1 MIRPACATHNNL
13 EVIIRMAVSLRL
25 RRLEYQLLI
34 SAYGIAKF
42 LGPLIDTVFHS
53 PLRSQRVAEDVSSQ
67 MDKHNLVGQLCAVV
81 GERYVLI
88 EKEDVIVYEQ
98 DGSIFQV
105 MPEIVVLPGNVE
117 QVAAVVKAAKQA
129 GVPIIPRGSGTGLAG
144 GAVPAEGGIVLS
156 LARLDRILRID
167 LENGLAIVEPG
178 VINLDITKAVANDGF
193 FYAPDPSSQAACSI
207 GGNVANNSGGPHTLA
222 YGVTTN
228 HVLGLEI
235 VLDDGQIVWLGG
247 AVPDAPGYDLRGVFV
262 GSEGTMGVVT
272 KVIVKLMR
280 NRESV
285 RTLLAIYDRMDDATR
300 AVVEITGAGII
311 PAALEIMDRTTI
323 EAVESSA
330 PLGFPR
336 DAEAVLL
343 VEVEGLREQ
352 TERSM
357 QLAHAICEQS
367 GAREVRVAR
376 DETERQRL
384 WKGRKGAF
392 GAMGALAPNY
402 YVNDGVVPRSQ
413 LPEIMRRVA
422 AISKQ
427 FDLRI
432 ANVFHAGDG
441 NLHPNIL
448 FDMRTPGELDRVIE
462 AGAAI
467 LSACVE
473 LGGSITGE
481 HGVGIEKKAYIG
493 LLFNDADLEAMTRV
507 RTALDPDGRFN
518 PAKLFP
524 SPAGCGE
531 ARRQPA
537 QIPAGLWI

>member
-1 MIRPACATHNNL
+1 
-13 EVIIRMAVSLRL
+13 
-25 RRLEYQLLI
+25 
-34 SAYGIAKF
+34 
-42 LGPLIDTVFHS
+42 
-53 PLRSQRVAEDVSSQ
+53 
-67 MDKHNLVGQLCAVV
+67 MDKNNLVGQLRAIV
-81 GERYVLI
+81 GERHVLV

-105 MPEIVVLPGNVE
+105 MPEVVVLPADVE

-129 GVPIIPRGSGTGLAG
+129 AVPIIPRGSGTGLAG

-156 LARLDRILRID
+156 LARLDRILKID
-167 LENGLAIVEPG
+167 LENRIAVVEPG
-178 VINLDITKAVANDGF
+178 VINLDLTKAVAKDGF

-228 HVLGLEI
+228 HVLGVEI
-235 VLDDGQIVWLGG
+235 VLDDGQVVWIGG
-247 AVPDAPGYDLRGVFV
+247 ELPDTSGYDLRGVFV

-272 KVIVKLMR
+272 KIAVKLMQT
-280 NRESV
+280 RESV

-300 AVVEITGAGII
+300 AVVEITGTGII
-311 PAALEIMDRTTI
+311 PAALEMIDRTTI
-323 EAVESSA
+323 EAVESGS
-330 PLGFPR
+330 PVGFPR

-343 VEVEGLREQ
+343 VEVEGVREQ

-357 QLAHAICEQS
+357 QLIQVICQRG
-367 GAREVRVAR
+367 GAREVKLAQ
-376 DETERQRL
+376 DEAERQRL

-413 LPEIMRRVA
+413 LPEIMRRIA
-422 AISKQ
+422 QISKE
-427 FDLRI
+427 FKLRI

-448 FDMRTPGELDRVIE
+448 FDMRTPGELERVIE

-467 LSACVE
+467 LNACVE

-493 LLFNDADLEAMTRV
+493 LLFDENDLEAMRRV
-507 RTALDPDGRFN
+507 RKALDPDGRFN

-524 SPAGCGE
+524 TPASCGE
-531 ARRQPA
+531 VRLHPA